1 MRVVSIE
8 ELEIDDRVVVQEDKD
23 TLRILTVKEVWPDNG
38 LVVFKE
44 MEPLDYAPEDP
55 EQIVVMDDE

>member
-8 ELEIDDRVVVQEDKD
+8 ELEIHDRVVVQEDD
-23 TLRILTVKEVWPDNG
+23 ALLILTVKEVWPDNC
-38 LVVFKE
+38 LIVFKE
-44 MEPLDYAPEDP
+44 IEPLDYAPEDP

>member
-8 ELEIDDRVVVQEDKD
+8 ELEIHDRVVVQEDKD
-23 TLRILTVKEVWPDNG
+23 TLRVFTVKEVHPDDG
-38 LVVFKE
+38 LIVFKE

-55 EQIVVMDDE
+55 DQIVVMDDE